1 MRGIHGMRVLLSGL
15 SLGLLLLLQ
24 LAVHP
29 ANAAPPARDAE
40 WAYRIQPGDSLLT
53 LSEALLEPEYSWR
66 ELMRHNRIAD
76 PQRLRPGSTL
86 RMPIAWLRR
95 EASVARVIH
104 LQGEVTLQRGS
115 GAPSGLALGQELR
128 AGDRLSTGA
137 QGAVSLRFVDGS
149 RLLISPGTRLGIE
162 ELLVHG
168 RSAIPVMRLK
178 LDAGSVENKVQPN
191 PAQPPRYEIRSPNL
205 NLGVRGTEFRVQADA
220 ASSRAQVI
228 EGKVSALQAAG
239 ELPIPAGFGA
249 LARPGEAKPS
259 LQALLQPPDLSGLP
273 ARLERLPPGLAWRPL
288 AGASGYRAQV
298 FASGSETQQ
307 QLLAEA
313 VVSQS
318 QALWPAL
325 AEQPDGRYQLRVRG
339 IDAQGHEGLS
349 AEASFELKARPE
361 PPFLQTPASAAALY
375 GEQVR
380 FSWTRALAAQRYR
393 LQVAADASFA
403 APQLIDQEGLN
414 NTEQTVTLQPGT
426 YHWRLASIA
435 RKADGSADPGPFSDA
450 QTFTLRPLPPSPA
463 VQAPEIGD
471 QIVLRWRAVPGMSYQ
486 LQWASDAGF
495 SQGLK
500 AWDSPEAQASLER
513 PAPGR
518 YYLRVRSVDA
528 HGQPGPWGS
537 VQQLDVPYSRWLWLL
552 PLGLLLLV
560 GL

>member
-1 MRGIHGMRVLLSGL
+1 MKSPLLSAFRLFALVAGIGGANVGL
-15 SLGLLLLLQ
+15 SQAQTDVQDWQYRVQAGDTLLSLS
-24 LAVHP
+24 
-29 ANAAPPARDAE
+29 
-40 WAYRIQPGDSLLT
+40 DS
-53 LSEALLEPEYSWR
+53 LLEPEHGWR
-66 ELMRHNRIAD
+66 DLMRHNRIAD

-115 GAPSGLALGQELR
+115 GAPSALALGQELR

-149 RLLISPGTRLGIE
+149 RLLISPGSQLGIE

-168 RSAIPVMRLK
+168 RSAIPLMRLK

-191 PAQPPRYEIRSPNL
+191 PAQAPRYEIRSPSL

-228 EGKVSALQAAG
+228 EGKVAVLQAGG

-259 LQALLQPPDLSGLP
+259 LQALLPPPDLSGLP
-273 ARLERLPPGLAWRPL
+273 TRLERLPPGLAWRPL

-298 FASGSETQQ
+298 FASGGESQQ
-307 QLLAEA
+307 MQLLAEA
-313 VVSQS
+313 VVSQN

-339 IDAQGHEGLS
+339 IDAQGHEGRS

-403 APQLIDQEGLN
+403 APLLLDQDGLSD
-414 NTEQTVTLQPGT
+414 TEHSATLAPGS

-435 RKADGSADPGPFSDA
+435 RKADGSPDPGPFSDSQA
-450 QTFTLRPLPPSPA
+450 FTLRPLPPSPA

-500 AWDSPEAQASLER
+500 AWDSTEAQASLER
-513 PAPGR
+513 PAAGR
-518 YYLRVRSVDA
+518 YYLRVRSVDP
-528 HGQPGPWGS
+528 HGQAGPWGS
-537 VQQLDVPYSRWLWLL
+537 VQQLDVPHSRWLWLL

>member
-1 MRGIHGMRVLLSGL
+1 MRGIHGMRMLLSGL

-24 LAVHP
+24 LAVHA
-29 ANAAPPARDAE
+29 ANAAPAARDAE
-40 WAYRIQPGDSLLT
+40 WTYRIQPGDSLLT

-115 GAPSGLALGQELR
+115 GAPSALALGQELR

-149 RLLISPGTRLGIE
+149 RLLISPGSRLGIE

-178 LDAGSVENKVQPN
+178 LEAGSVENKVQPN
-191 PAQPPRYEIRSPNL
+191 PAQAPRYEIRSPSL

-228 EGKVSALQAAG
+228 EGKVAALQAAG

-249 LARPGEAKPS
+249 LARPGETKPS
-259 LQALLQPPDLSGLP
+259 LQALLPPPDLSGLP
-273 ARLERLPPGLAWRPL
+273 TRLERLPPGLTWRPL
-288 AGASGYRAQV
+288 AGASSYRAQV
-298 FASGSETQQ
+298 FAQDGDAQ

-313 VVSQS
+313 VVKQN
-318 QALWPAL
+318 QAVWPAL
-325 AEQPDGRYQLRVRG
+325 AEQPDGRYRLRVRG

-349 AEASFELKARPE
+349 AEAGFELKARPE

-403 APQLIDQEGLN
+403 APLLFDQDGLSD
-414 NTEQTVTLQPGT
+414 TEQTVTLQPGT

-435 RKADGSADPGPFSDA
+435 RKPDGSADPGPFSDA
-450 QTFTLRPLPPSPA
+450 QTFTLRQLPPSPA

-500 AWDSPEAQASLER
+500 AWDSAEAQASLER

-528 HGQPGPWGS
+528 HGQAGPWGS
-537 VQQLDVPYSRWLWLL
+537 VQQLDVPQPRWLWLL

>member
-1 MRGIHGMRVLLSGL
+1 MRGIHGMRMLFSGL

-29 ANAAPPARDAE
+29 AKAAPPARDAE
-40 WAYRIQPGDSLLT
+40 WTYRIQPGDSLLT
-53 LSEALLEPEYSWR
+53 LSDALLEPEYSWR

-104 LQGEVTLQRGS
+104 LQGEVSLQRGS
-115 GAPSGLALGQELR
+115 GAPSALALGQELR

-259 LQALLQPPDLSGLP
+259 LQALLPPPDLSGLP

-298 FASGSETQQ
+298 FASGSEAQQ

-339 IDAQGHEGLS
+339 IDTQGHEGLS

-403 APQLIDQEGLN
+403 APQLFDQDGLN

-528 HGQPGPWGS
+528 HGQPGPWGN

>member
-1 MRGIHGMRVLLSGL
+1 MKSPLLSALRLLALVAGIGCAGVGL
-15 SLGLLLLLQ
+15 SQAQTDVQDWPYRVQAGDTLLSLS
-24 LAVHP
+24 
-29 ANAAPPARDAE
+29 
-40 WAYRIQPGDSLLT
+40 DS
-53 LSEALLEPEYSWR
+53 LLEPEHGWR
-66 ELMRHNRIAD
+66 DLMRHNRIAD

-104 LQGEVTLQRGS
+104 LQGQVSLQRGS
-115 GAPSGLALGQELR
+115 GPLSPLVLGQELR
-128 AGDRLSTGA
+128 AGDRLSTGE

-149 RLLISPGTRLGIE
+149 RLLISPGSQLGIE

-168 RSAIPVMRLK
+168 RSAIPSVRLK
-178 LDAGSVENKVQPN
+178 LEGGSIENQVRPN
-191 PAQPPRYEIRSPNL
+191 PAQAPRYEIRSPSL

-220 ASSRAQVI
+220 SSSRAQVI
-228 EGKVSALQAAG
+228 EGKVAALQADAD
-239 ELPIPAGFGA
+239 LAIPAGFGA
-249 LARPGEAKPS
+249 IARAGAAKPS
-259 LQALLQPPDLSGLP
+259 LQALLPAPDLSGLP
-273 ARLERLPPGLAWRPL
+273 TRLERLPPGLSWRPL

-298 FASGSETQQ
+298 FAQGADAQL
-307 QLLAEA
+307 LLAEA

-325 AEQPDGRYQLRVRG
+325 AEQPDGHYRLRVRA
-339 IDAQGHEGLS
+339 IDATGNEGLS

-393 LQVAADASFA
+393 LQVAADAGFA
-403 APQLIDQEGLN
+403 APLLVDQDQLTD
-414 NTEQTVTLQPGT
+414 TEQTVTLQPGS

-450 QTFTLRPLPPSPA
+450 QSFTLRPLPPSPA
-463 VQAPEIGD
+463 LQEPEIGD
-471 QIVLRWRAVPGMSYQ
+471 RIVLRWRAVPGMSYQ
-486 LQWASDAGF
+486 LQWAADTGF

-500 AWDSPEAQASLER
+500 SWDSAEAQTSLER

-528 HGQPGPWGS
+528 QGQPGAWGS
-537 VQQLDVPYSRWLWLL
+537 VQALDVPYPRWLWLL
-552 PLGLLLLV
+552 PLGLLLV